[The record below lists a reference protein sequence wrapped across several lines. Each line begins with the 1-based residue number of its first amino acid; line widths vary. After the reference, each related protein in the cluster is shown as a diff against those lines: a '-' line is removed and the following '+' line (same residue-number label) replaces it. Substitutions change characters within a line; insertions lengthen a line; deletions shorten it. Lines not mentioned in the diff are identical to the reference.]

1 MMREFGDLLKTKLC
15 KNEKKKQKNLP
26 RFATFHQ
33 TGHKSVVLT
42 QTDWDQVKGSRISQD
57 RSIEVICKAK
67 LKNHSVMNL
76 HIGLFQLVGV
86 WDINLTLTFK

>member
-1 MMREFGDLLKTKLC
+1 MR
-15 KNEKKKQKNLP
+15 KKQINLP

-57 RSIEVICKAK
+57 RSIEVIRKAE
-67 LKNHSVMNL
+67 LR
-76 HIGLFQLVGV
+76 
-86 WDINLTLTFK
+86 